1 MKKSFLLLIVSL
13 VLFSCS
19 EEKEIKLI
27 PLTSK
32 SEDSIGLMRK
42 YMDNM
47 EQRKWYDNEGILDSI
62 LKLDPEFSMALAW
75 WDNSLDRETRRTNLL
90 KAYDNRKNLTDF
102 ESKFILG
109 MYERRVNGNLKKM
122 DSLINEM
129 KSIYPDY
136 YQLSSIAGD

>member
-32 SEDSIGLMRK
+32 SEEAIALMRK
-42 YMDNM
+42 YMDNL

-75 WDNSLDRETRRTNLL
+75 WDNSLDRETRRANLL

-122 DSLINEM
+122 TLLFLIYHTLM
-129 KSIYPDY
+129 KH
-136 YQLSSIAGD
+136 